1 MLTHHDLELS
11 ALRDKLLLMGGHAEN
26 AVRNAMKALV
36 ERNDALAHSVRES
49 DDVLDQLEME
59 IDDMAVTLLA
69 KAPLATDLRLIT
81 VAMKI
86 SRDLERV
93 GDEATAIAKRVIEL
107 NTDAPLKPYIDL
119 PHMARRALDML
130 DRALNA
136 FVARQPDVA
145 RAIIPQDAEV
155 NALNKQLHREL
166 AGFMVE
172 NPANITRCLNLMQI
186 SRRLERIADHATNI
200 AEEVVYLYEG
210 RDIRHKAINPPDEAR
225 SAG

>member
-1 MLTHHDLELS
+1 MLTYHDQELS

-36 ERNDALAHSVRES
+36 ERDDALANSVREA

-59 IDDMAVTLLA
+59 IDDMAVTLLS

-93 GDEATAIAKRVIEL
+93 GDEATAIAKRAIEL

-119 PHMARRALDML
+119 PRMARLALDML
-130 DRALNA
+130 HRALNA
-136 FVARQPDVA
+136 LVDHKTDVA

-172 NPANITRCLNLMQI
+172 NPANITRCLNLMQV

-200 AEEVVYLYEG
+200 AEEVVYVYEG
-210 RDIRHKAINPPDEAR
+210 RDIRHGAINA
-225 SAG
+225 AK